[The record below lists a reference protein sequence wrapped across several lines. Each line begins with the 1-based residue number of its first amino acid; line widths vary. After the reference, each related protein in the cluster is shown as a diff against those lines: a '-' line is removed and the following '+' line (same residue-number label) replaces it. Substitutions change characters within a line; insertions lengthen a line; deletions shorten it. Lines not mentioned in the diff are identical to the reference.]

1 MMPPAEQDQIRHRG
15 RAATRPVLHVMPL
28 RDARP
33 AARESTGLIA
43 MMQGAPQGGGNRARA
58 GADHDLIPLAG
69 RPGVEFLMERRLR
82 EQH

>member
-1 MMPPAEQDQIRHRG
+1 
-15 RAATRPVLHVMPL
+15 
-28 RDARP
+28 
-33 AARESTGLIA
+33 

-69 RPGVEFLMERRLR
+69 RPGVEFLMERRVR